1 MLKKRIK
8 KLKEKKEIYSE
19 RGIKQKED
27 VNKEKKEKKKKRK

>member
-19 RGIKQKED
+19 IGIKQKEE
-27 VNKEKKEKKKKRK
+27 VNKEKKEKNKRK

>member
-19 RGIKQKED
+19 RGIKQKEE
-27 VNKEKKEKKKKRK
+27 VNKEKKEKNKRK